1 MAEIT
6 AGMVKELR
14 ELTGLGMMECK
25 KALTEA
31 AGDMKKAEDLL
42 RIKSG
47 AKASKAAG
55 RVAAEGV
62 IGSYITP
69 DGKTGALV
77 EVNSETDFVAKNDD
91 FIQLAKEAA
100 KLVAENDPADIDA
113 LSKLKMAS
121 GQTVEEARQ
130 ALIMKLGEN
139 MTVRRIARFATSG
152 KLSVY
157 LHGNKIGVMVDL
169 NGGDETLGKDIAM
182 HVAASK
188 PIAVS
193 KEQVPAENIE
203 RERAAAAENSRIR
216 ISLDKVSTNVM
227 IADASASEFTSS
239 AVRLTLPVRRC
250 LTERATGRN
259 TPTRVTVRVS
269 RSTRRSAPLQAQR
282 LPWQRSGAA
291 RTSTSP
297 LMRTSSPSFRSPILH
312 GENLPRKQQ
321 HHRTSLLSMPRLR
334 ERSAIMCKSTT
345 YPRDETRP
353 STSLSAPM
361 PCSAACCE
369 P

>member
-69 DGKTGALV
+69 DGKVGALV

-91 FIQLAKEAA
+91 FIQLAKDAA
-100 KLVAENDPADIDA
+100 KLVAENDPADLQA
-113 LSKLKMAS
+113 LSKLKMPS

-139 MTVRRIARFATSG
+139 MTLRRMARFATSG
-152 KLSVY
+152 KLSAY

-169 NGGDETLGKDIAM
+169 TGGDDTLGKDIAM

-203 RERAAAAENSRIR
+203 REREIAKARALESGKPANIVEKIVEGSIAKFLAEVTLLGQPFVKNPDETVEKLLKSKGASVNTFTMFIVGEGIEKKVVDYAAEVAAAA
-216 ISLDKVSTNVM
+216 KV
-227 IADASASEFTSS
+227 
-239 AVRLTLPVRRC
+239 
-250 LTERATGRN
+250 
-259 TPTRVTVRVS
+259 
-269 RSTRRSAPLQAQR
+269 
-282 LPWQRSGAA
+282 
-291 RTSTSP
+291 
-297 LMRTSSPSFRSPILH
+297 
-312 GENLPRKQQ
+312 
-321 HHRTSLLSMPRLR
+321 
-334 ERSAIMCKSTT
+334 
-345 YPRDETRP
+345 
-353 STSLSAPM
+353 
-361 PCSAACCE
+361 
-369 P
+369 